1 MMVHTALTENPTKKA
16 TIFIS
21 CQTTHHESLK
31 KLHDNLKK
39 DSQFCHN
46 LKIFFRSQSFTKKNA
61 TKQWIKNQATTST
74 IKRKQSKQKEKKTQY
89 YLVQS
94 TIQQVR

>member
-61 TKQWIKNQATTST
+61 TKQWIKNQATIST
-74 IKRKQSKQKEKKTQY
+74 TKTKQSKQKEKKTQY